1 MIVYRDAERLVDPWG
16 LLDECTV
23 LLRAMADRRTA
34 DHALVVRLLI
44 DVGELET
51 AVTDLL
57 FPDADDVSPAVGLW
71 RRAAMALG
79 RLFVAS
85 WLRHDSN
92 RLSATAMEALWSLE
106 PLRTTIP
113 RGAVRLRVAEGYAYY
128 ALYPETYFAAA
139 HLFRSGRTPGTAVCV
154 GVRSIGTSLSAV
166 VGAALKAEGWHVPSV
181 TLRPRGA
188 PFQRRPVLTS
198 DLARWV
204 ESRRDAD
211 FLIID
216 EGPGLS
222 GSSMCG
228 VAGVI
233 SGLGVPDR
241 QITFFPSWSADEGT
255 FNSEESRQ
263 RWRRHAKFCCSFED
277 TWLSRGIFGP
287 KLDDLSGG
295 GWRRRCYA
303 DAAEYPAVHPQHERR
318 KYLATLPSG
327 EQILF
332 KFAGLGR
339 YGEAKHARAEQL
351 AEAGFTPRVVGFVD
365 GFLMQSFVPGRPLR
379 LADADAA
386 LMSAAARYLAH
397 LRCSSDESLMC
408 WEPLLEMIEV
418 NISEGLGPVWRD
430 RLGDL
435 GRLRPLLIAAPAVA
449 VDGRMMPHE
458 WLATPQGLVKTDA
471 TDHGDDHFFP
481 GPQDIAWDV
490 AGFAVEFVLSA
501 GRTRDFAERVATL
514 SGDRR
519 LGARLP
525 FYRLAYVASRLG
537 YTTIAAQTLGQSE
550 DGSRMAALARRYRR
564 ELQLSIAAL
573 RAAPV
578 SVYVT
583 NASQ

>member
-1 MIVYRDAERLVDPWG
+1 M
-16 LLDECTV
+16 T
-23 LLRAMADRRTA
+23 
-34 DHALVVRLLI
+34 
-44 DVGELET
+44 
-51 AVTDLL
+51 
-57 FPDADDVSPAVGLW
+57 
-71 RRAAMALG
+71 
-79 RLFVAS
+79 
-85 WLRHDSN
+85 SN
-92 RLSATAMEALWSLE
+92 RLSAAAMEALWSLE

-113 RGAVRLRVAEGYAYY
+113 RGTVRLRVAEGYAYY

-166 VGAALKAEGWHVPSV
+166 VGAALEAEGWHVLSV

-241 QITFFPSWSADEGT
+241 RITLFPSWSADEGT
-255 FNSEESRQ
+255 FNSEDVAPALAPAREVLLFFRGHLAVTRHSRAEAGRSCPVAAGGAAAMRTQ
-263 RWRRHAKFCCSFED
+263 R
-277 TWLSRGIFGP
+277 I
-287 KLDDLSGG
+287 
-295 GWRRRCYA
+295 
-303 DAAEYPAVHPQHERR
+303 YPAVHPQHERR

-351 AEAGFTPRVVGFVD
+351 AEAGFTPRVLGLRD

-397 LRCSSDESLMC
+397 LRCSSDESLIC

-435 GRLRPLLIAAPAVA
+435 GRFRPLLIGAPAVA

-490 AGFAVEFVLSA
+490 AGFAVEFGL
-501 GRTRDFAERVATL
+501 RRAERGTLPNAWRPSRATAACAHACH
-514 SGDRR
+514 STASPMGPPGWATR
-519 LGARLP
+519 L
-525 FYRLAYVASRLG
+525 
-537 YTTIAAQTLGQSE
+537 
-550 DGSRMAALARRYRR
+550 
-564 ELQLSIAAL
+564 
-573 RAAPV
+573 
-578 SVYVT
+578 
-583 NASQ
+583 